1 MSTLES
7 SLSWWK
13 RSWPADQDIWVAWK
27 SHGGNV
33 AGRNT
38 FIFHLLLTVNLGWCC
53 CYFVLW
59 SFRNWPMLYLV
70 LEVSDW
76 AFLEVQRVVLTVTVV
91 FLTGCDNITKLHIV
105 QDISGCADVSC
116 FHCCKRWSVSAYWKN
131 SSAESLET
139 LHSIRGKCKPCLL
152 SLDYSLNFIRISCCC
167 LKLMLPIN
175 M

>member
-53 CYFVLW
+53 CYFVSW

-76 AFLEVQRVVLTVTVV
+76 ALALKCRGLSWQWQLFFWQGVTTLPSYILFKTFPAVPMCHVFTAANDDLLALIEKTLQLNPLKRCTASEV
-91 FLTGCDNITKLHIV
+91 
-105 QDISGCADVSC
+105 
-116 FHCCKRWSVSAYWKN
+116 SVSHAFYH
-131 SSAESLET
+131 LIIR
-139 LHSIRGKCKPCLL
+139 SI
-152 SLDYSLNFIRISCCC
+152 S
-167 LKLMLPIN
+167 
-175 M
+175 